1 MEERTV
7 EKTALVKRK
16 TPMRK
21 KRNKEKA
28 SEARKKTVRKK
39 KLGEV
44 EDREFLE
51 EQKAAMIRDNVKQQ

>member
-1 MEERTV
+1 V

-21 KRNKEKA
+21 KRNKEKT
-28 SEARKKTVRKK
+28 SVARKKTVRKK